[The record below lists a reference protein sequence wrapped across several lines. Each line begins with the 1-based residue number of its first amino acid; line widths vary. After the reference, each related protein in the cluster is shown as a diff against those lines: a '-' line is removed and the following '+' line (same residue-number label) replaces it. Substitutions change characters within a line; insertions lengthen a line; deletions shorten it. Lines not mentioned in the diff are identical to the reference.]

1 MWSKMNRVHLDCCD
15 RSGSDG
21 NVILKRH
28 HWVVLALFLS
38 SCHQGG
44 PTFSDIAPSELPP
57 QFSPMGGQRPSPKS
71 EAWWLA
77 LNDSQLNS
85 IVARV
90 EQGNLTVAQARERLA
105 AAAAILH
112 SASSGFLPSV
122 GLSGSATGSTSRT
135 KVDDISRRPAQL
147 NLETGWE
154 IALFGQDKLA
164 QQSADLDGRMA
175 AEDVN
180 AAKLSVVAEAA
191 TSYVRLRALQHQR
204 RNADLLSSAKA
215 KARDVA
221 TVRSRSGLATRLE
234 AQSAT
239 DDSAAMAQQKR
250 LLDNAIADEIQRIA
264 VLQGVM
270 EDDAAL
276 SAMKPQPVA
285 SKARVTAVPA
295 DVLRQRPDVRRAEFA
310 VLKAGAEVGIA
321 KSDLYPKL
329 HLSGMIG
336 IGSPV
341 SGSIFGV
348 MGGPSL
354 QMPLFDYGKRLDVVE
369 AKKAQ
374 LREAVAAYRQAVLV
388 AHGEASSA
396 LRALLAARL
405 ETARAKSAHA
415 TAEKGSAEAQLLSRE
430 GLSDASVLVGRQ
442 LAAAETR
449 RQLTEAIKD
458 EAEALIVLA
467 RATGGSLGA
476 DAQGVATSSDKRRKG
491 GS

>member
-1 MWSKMNRVHLDCCD
+1 MNKVHLDWCD
-15 RSGSDG
+15 LSGS
-21 NVILKRH
+21 NCYVVLKRYR
-28 HWVVLALFLS
+28 WVFMALLLS
-38 SCHQGG
+38 SCYQGG
-44 PTFSDIAPSELPP
+44 STFSDIALPELPP
-57 QFSPMGGQRPSPKS
+57 QFSLMGGQRPNSKS

-77 LNDSQLNS
+77 FNDRQLNA

-90 EQGNLTVAQARERLA
+90 QRGNLTVTQARERLA
-105 AAAAILH
+105 AAAAIAH
-112 SASSGFLPSV
+112 SASSGFLPNV
-122 GLSGSATGSTSRT
+122 GLSGSATASSSNTR
-135 KVDDISRRPAQL
+135 VDDISRRPVQL

-164 QQSADLDGRMA
+164 QKSADLDGRMA

-180 AAKLSVVAEAA
+180 AAKLSVIAEAA
-191 TSYVRLRALQHQR
+191 TSYIRLRALQHQR
-204 RNADLLSSAKA
+204 QNADLLSSAKA
-215 KARDVA
+215 KARDIA
-221 TVRSRSGLATRLE
+221 TVRFRSGLATMLE

-239 DDSAAMAQQKR
+239 DVSAAMAQQKR
-250 LLDNAIADEIQRIA
+250 VLDNAIADEIQRIA
-264 VLQGVM
+264 VLQGVA

-276 SAMKPQPVA
+276 SVIKPQPVA
-285 SKARVTAVPA
+285 DKVLVKAVPA

-321 KSDLYPKL
+321 TSDLYPKL

-341 SGSIFGV
+341 SGSIFGI

-374 LREAVAAYRQAVLV
+374 LREAVAAYRQTVLV

-396 LRALLAARL
+396 LRALLTARL
-405 ETARAKSAHA
+405 ETARARSAYS

-430 GLSDASVLVGRQ
+430 GLSDPSILVARQ
-442 LAAAETR
+442 LAALETR
-449 RQLTEAIKD
+449 RQLTDATKD
-458 EAEALIVLA
+458 EAEALIVFA
-467 RATGGSLGA
+467 KATGGSLSA
-476 DAQGVATSSDKRRKG
+476 EAQDIATSPDKRRKN

>member
-1 MWSKMNRVHLDCCD
+1 MWSKMNRVRRDCVG
-15 RSGSDG
+15 RSRSNCNGVL
-21 NVILKRH
+21 NRH
-28 HWVVLALFLS
+28 RWVLIALLLS

-44 PTFSDIAPSELPP
+44 PSFSHIAPAE
-57 QFSPMGGQRPSPKS
+57 FSPAGARRPSPKS

-77 LNDSQLNS
+77 LNDTQLNG

-90 EQGNLTVAQARERLA
+90 EQGNLTLAQASERLA
-105 AAAAILH
+105 AAAAISH
-112 SASSGFLPSV
+112 SASSGFLPNV
-122 GLSGSATGSTSRT
+122 GLSGAATGSSSRT

-164 QQSADLDGRMA
+164 QQSADLDRYIA

-180 AAKLSVVAEAA
+180 AAKLSVAAEAA

-204 RNADLLSSAKA
+204 KNVDLLSSAKA

-221 TVRSRSGLATRLE
+221 TLRSKSGLATRFE
-234 AQSAT
+234 AQAAT
-239 DDSAAMAQQKR
+239 EDSAAMAQQKR

-264 VLQGVM
+264 VLQGVK
-270 EDDAAL
+270 EGDATL
-276 SAMKPQPVA
+276 SAMRPQPVV
-285 SKARVTAVPA
+285 SNARVTAVPA
-295 DVLRQRPDVRRAEFA
+295 DVLRQRPDIRRAEFA
-310 VLKAGAEVGIA
+310 VLKAGAELGIA
-321 KSDLYPKL
+321 TSDLYPKL

-354 QMPLFDYGKRLDVVE
+354 QMPVFDYGKRLDVVE
-369 AKKAQ
+369 VKKAQ
-374 LREAVAAYRQAVLV
+374 WREAVAAYRQSVLV

-396 LRALLAARL
+396 LRTLLAARL
-405 ETARAKSAHA
+405 ETARAKSAYA
-415 TAEKGSAEAQLLSRE
+415 TAQKGSAQAKLLSRE
-430 GLSDASVLVGRQ
+430 GLSDASALVSRQ
-442 LAAAETR
+442 IEAAETR
-449 RQLTEAIKD
+449 RQLTEATKD
-458 EAEALIVLA
+458 EAEALIA
-467 RATGGSLGA
+467 FAKATGGSLA
-476 DAQGVATSSDKRRKG
+476 AEAPSIATFSDKRRKR

>member
-1 MWSKMNRVHLDCCD
+1 MWSKMDRVHLDCCD

-28 HWVVLALFLS
+28 RWVVIALLLS

-57 QFSPMGGQRPSPKS
+57 QFSQTGGQRPDPKN

-77 LNDSQLNS
+77 LNDRQLDA

-90 EQGNLTVAQARERLA
+90 QQGNLTVAQARERLT
-105 AAAAILH
+105 AAAAIAH
-112 SASSGFLPSV
+112 SASSDFLPNV
-122 GLSGSATGSTSRT
+122 GLSGSAAGSSSRT
-135 KVDDISRRPAQL
+135 RVDDFSRRPAQL

-204 RNADLLSSAKA
+204 QNADLLWSAKA
-215 KARDVA
+215 KARDIA
-221 TVRSRSGLATRLE
+221 AVRSRSGLATKLE

-250 LLDNAIADEIQRIA
+250 VLDNAIADEIQRIA
-264 VLQGVM
+264 VLQGTA
-270 EDDAAL
+270 ENDAAL
-276 SAMKPQPVA
+276 SAIKPQPVA
-285 SKARVTAVPA
+285 SKAAVTTVPA
-295 DVLRQRPDVRRAEFA
+295 DILRQRPDVRRAEFA

-354 QMPLFDYGKRLDVVE
+354 QMPIFDYGKRLDVVE

-396 LRALLAARL
+396 LRALLTARL
-405 ETARAKSAHA
+405 ETARARSAHS

-430 GLSDASVLVGRQ
+430 GLSDASTLVTRH

-458 EAEALIVLA
+458 EAEALIVFA

-476 DAQGVATSSDKRRKG
+476 EAQRVATSSDKRRKN

>member
-1 MWSKMNRVHLDCCD
+1 MWSKMYRVLLDGCD
-15 RSGSDG
+15 HSQSSS

-28 HWVVLALFLS
+28 RWVVFALVLS

-57 QFSPMGGQRPSPKS
+57 QFSPMSGQRPSPKS

-90 EQGNLTVAQARERLA
+90 QQGNLTVAQARERLA
-105 AAAAILH
+105 AAAAISH
-112 SASSGFLPSV
+112 SASSGLRPSV
-122 GLSGSATGSTSRT
+122 GLSGSATGSSTRT
-135 KVDDISRRPAQL
+135 KVDDISRRPAQF

-164 QQSADLDGRMA
+164 QHSADLDGYMA

-204 RNADLLSSAKA
+204 QNADLLWSAKA
-215 KARDVA
+215 KARDIT
-221 TVRSRSGLATRLE
+221 TVRSRSGLATKLE

-239 DDSAAMAQQKR
+239 DDTAAMAQQKR
-250 LLDNAIADEIQRIA
+250 VLNNAIADEIQRVA
-264 VLQGVM
+264 VLQGAA

-276 SAMKPQPVA
+276 SAIKPQPVA
-285 SKARVTAVPA
+285 SKAPVTTVPA
-295 DVLRQRPDVRRAEFA
+295 DILRQRPDVRRAEFA

-354 QMPLFDYGKRLDVVE
+354 QMPIFDYGKRLDVVE

-374 LREAVAAYRQAVLV
+374 LREAVVAYRQAVLV

-396 LRALLAARL
+396 LRAFLTARL
-405 ETARAKSAHA
+405 ETARVRSVHS
-415 TAEKGSAEAQLLSRE
+415 TAEKSVAEAQLLSRE
-430 GLSDASVLVGRQ
+430 GLSDASVLVTRH
-442 LAAAETR
+442 LAAAEIR

-458 EAEALIVLA
+458 EAEALIVFA

-476 DAQGVATSSDKRRKG
+476 EAQSVATSPDKRRKN

>member
-1 MWSKMNRVHLDCCD
+1 MWSKMIRVRRDCVD
-15 RSGSDG
+15 RSRSNCNGVL
-21 NVILKRH
+21 NRH
-28 HWVVLALFLS
+28 RWMLLALLLS

-44 PTFSDIAPSELPP
+44 PTFSDIAPAEFPP
-57 QFSPMGGQRPSPKS
+57 ADARRPSPKT

-77 LNDSQLNS
+77 LNDSQLNG

-90 EQGNLTVAQARERLA
+90 EQGNLTLAQARERLA
-105 AAAAILH
+105 AAAAISH
-112 SASSGFLPSV
+112 SASSGFLPNV
-122 GLSGSATGSTSRT
+122 GLSGSATGSSSRT

-164 QQSADLDGRMA
+164 QQSAELDRYIA

-180 AAKLSVVAEAA
+180 AAKLSVAAEAA

-204 RNADLLSSAKA
+204 KNVDLLSSAKA

-221 TVRSRSGLATRLE
+221 TLRSRSGLATRFE
-234 AQSAT
+234 AQAAT
-239 DDSAAMAQQKR
+239 EDSAAMAQQKR

-264 VLQGVM
+264 VLQGVR
-270 EDDAAL
+270 EGDATL
-276 SAMKPQPVA
+276 SAMRPQPVA
-285 SKARVTAVPA
+285 SNARVTAVPA
-295 DVLRQRPDVRRAEFA
+295 DVLRQRADIRRAEFA

-321 KSDLYPKL
+321 TSDLYPKL

-354 QMPLFDYGKRLDVVE
+354 QMPIFDYGKRLDVVE
-369 AKKAQ
+369 VKKAQ
-374 LREAVAAYRQAVLV
+374 WREAVAAYRQSVLV

-396 LRALLAARL
+396 LRTLLAARL
-405 ETARAKSAHA
+405 ETARANSAYA
-415 TAEKGSAEAQLLSRE
+415 TAQKGLAQAKLLSRE
-430 GLSDASVLVGRQ
+430 GLSDASALVTRQ
-442 LAAAETR
+442 IEAADTR
-449 RQLTEAIKD
+449 SQLTEATKN
-458 EAEALIVLA
+458 EAEALIA
-467 RATGGSLGA
+467 FAKATGGSLA
-476 DAQGVATSSDKRRKG
+476 AQAPGITTFPDKRRKS